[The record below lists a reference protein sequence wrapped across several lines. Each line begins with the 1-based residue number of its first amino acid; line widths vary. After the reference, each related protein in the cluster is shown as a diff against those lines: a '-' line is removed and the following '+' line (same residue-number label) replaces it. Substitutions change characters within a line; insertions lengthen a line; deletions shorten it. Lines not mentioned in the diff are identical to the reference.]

1 MNALE
6 FQRRSTS
13 DDSSTDEE
21 DTISDDNEF
30 EIFNGVAGYQF
41 EPQRIIKTENGVS
54 EQESAAITT
63 VPDRVGNTDW
73 LVHLFCFICS

>member
-13 DDSSTDEE
+13 YDSSTDEE
-21 DTISDDNEF
+21 DSISDDNEF
-30 EIFNGVAGYQF
+30 EVFNGVVGYQF
-41 EPQRIIKTENGVS
+41 EPQRIIKTENG
-54 EQESAAITT
+54 EESAAITT